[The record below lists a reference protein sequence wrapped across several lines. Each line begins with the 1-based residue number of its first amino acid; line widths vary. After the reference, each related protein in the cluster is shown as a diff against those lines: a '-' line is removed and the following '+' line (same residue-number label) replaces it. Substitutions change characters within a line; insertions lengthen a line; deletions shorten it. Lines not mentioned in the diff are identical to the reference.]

1 MGYGTLDSVLSFERS
16 NVPPTGSLILI
27 TDTLSS
33 DGNFLIHH
41 FIANHIRA
49 NRHVVLVGFN
59 QLLTHY
65 QAIGKKLVSSLTVII
80 LTQFFAEI
88 VTRCVINCYLGY

>member
-16 NVPPTGSLILI
+16 NVPPSGSLILI

-41 FIANHIRA
+41 FIANHLKA

-59 QLLTHY
+59 QLLSHY
-65 QAIGKKLVSSLTVII
+65 QAIGKKLVGWLTVVI
-80 LTQFFAEI
+80 LTSFLQ
-88 VTRCVINCYLGY
+88 R